1 MTKPTLS
8 EHIEKIV
15 EAFDKDFP
23 FEGMQPTTRGEE
35 LDPDKVV
42 ENGHRQ
48 LRNRLKFDTKSF
60 LRTHL
65 TEIAKASEV
74 GTLMAVRE
82 ILHAIAMQT
91 TSIEALDAIEKAQIA
106 IVGDIVAANKE
117 EKYLR

>member
-15 EAFDKDFP
+15 EEFRKNYCRKHHRV
-23 FEGMQPTTRGEE
+23 ETIVCGHLSEW
-35 LDPDKVV
+35 VV
-42 ENGHRQ
+42 EPWSADAIES
-48 LRNRLKFDTKSF
+48 L

-65 TEIAKASEV
+65 TEIAKASEI

-91 TSIEALDAIEKAQIA
+91 TSIEALGAIEKAQIA
-106 IVGDIVAANKE
+106 IVGDIVAANKSAPSPT
-117 EKYLR
+117 K